1 MGCWGMSGNALLAA
15 TPFKWVAKMD
25 NDNGKWVARMD
36 NSGHTVMVA
45 TKNEA
50 L

>member
-1 MGCWGMSGNALLAA
+1 MRSDFVGQLRMDSY
-15 TPFKWVAKMD
+15 KWVAKMD